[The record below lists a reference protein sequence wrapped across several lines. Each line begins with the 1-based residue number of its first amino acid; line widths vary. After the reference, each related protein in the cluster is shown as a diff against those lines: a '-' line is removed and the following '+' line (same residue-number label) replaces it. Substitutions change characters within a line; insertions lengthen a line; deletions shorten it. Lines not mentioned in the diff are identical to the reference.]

1 MIGVSR
7 RKMLLTGV
15 VTAGAVMAGTTPV
28 LSTAAP
34 QKPTAIDYRDLWRKL
49 WEDHITWT
57 RVVIIVTLDGRPA
70 AETNADVTRLLQN
83 PQDMA
88 AALQPF
94 YGDAATVYGN
104 LVTDHL
110 VIAKNILD
118 TALLGGD
125 ISGQVQQW
133 NQNAHAIAVQM
144 NSMNPKFW
152 PLQEAEK
159 MWDDHLEATLE
170 EATDHLS
177 ANYTAESIA
186 YDKVH
191 ALALEMA
198 DFFSDGVTAQF
209 PQGFRGKA

>member
-7 RKMLLTGV
+7 RKMLLAGV

-34 QKPTAIDYRDLWRKL
+34 QKPTAIAYRDLWRKL

-57 RVVIIVTLDGRPA
+57 RVVIIMILDGRPP
-70 AETNADVTRLLQN
+70 AETNAYVARLLQN

-94 YGDAATVYGN
+94 YDDAARVYGS

-110 VIAKNILD
+110 LVAKQILD
-118 TALLGGD
+118 TAHIGSDIGGL
-125 ISGQVQQW
+125 VQQW
-133 NQNAHAIAVQM
+133 YQNAHAIAVQM
-144 NSMNPKFW
+144 NSMNPKLW

-159 MWDDHLEATLE
+159 MWDDHLQVTLE

-177 ANYTAESIA
+177 GNYTAEISA
-186 YDKVH
+186 YDNVH

-198 DFFSDGVTAQF
+198 DFFSDGVISQF
-209 PQGFRGKA
+209 PQFFRGKA